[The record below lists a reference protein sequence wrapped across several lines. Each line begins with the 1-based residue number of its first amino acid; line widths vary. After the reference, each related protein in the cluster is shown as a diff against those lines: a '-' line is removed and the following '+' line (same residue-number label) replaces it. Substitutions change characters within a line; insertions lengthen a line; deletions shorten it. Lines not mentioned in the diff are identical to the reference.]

1 MRLAKTLASKATV
14 GRATPEFPPRNSG
27 QMKHPKLNPRKARRW
42 LPGNLWLQNFLLRW
56 PTSQKPSCSRPSQE
70 KVPEILF

>member
-27 QMKHPKLNPRKARRW
+27 QMGVIPSRNPVRDRSNT
-42 LPGNLWLQNFLLRW
+42 PN
-56 PTSQKPSCSRPSQE
+56 
-70 KVPEILF
+70 